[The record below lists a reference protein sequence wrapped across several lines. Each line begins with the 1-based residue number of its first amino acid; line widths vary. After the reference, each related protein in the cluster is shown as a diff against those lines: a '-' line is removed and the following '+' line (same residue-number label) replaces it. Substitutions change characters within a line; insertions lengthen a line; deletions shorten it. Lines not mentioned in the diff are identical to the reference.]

1 MARELSIPPYPR
13 KASERRPVTAWV
25 YATHCKRH
33 RSDTTAKAVIS
44 VESDLPIT
52 LANWLL
58 ALVPII
64 VLLILLVVLRWTAA
78 QAGAVGFFTAAL
90 IAWLV
95 FQSDT
100 GVLAVATGKGVWDG
114 VFILLVV
121 WPALMLYEVSD
132 KAGAFDV
139 LRKGITKFT
148 ESKLM
153 LTLAFGWVFVC
164 FLQGIAGFGTPI
176 AIVAPLLVGLG
187 MRPVMAVA
195 IPLIGHSFAN
205 MFGTLAV
212 GWLATLQVVE
222 LNNQQATALE
232 TAALLW
238 IPNLLSGL
246 AIAWMYGRGKGVMKA
261 LPVIGVITLIH
272 GGGQLALAGVNPI
285 ISNFIPTTVALGAIL
300 ALMRI
305 PAYNKPDDIETDIFE
320 DSGGKTEDED
330 GPEYSLTLAMSPYF
344 VLIAVSLLVLVVPP
358 VNEYLGRFGIG
369 LPFPAVETGYGVA
382 QAAEENYGDIE
393 IFTHPGLLLLFS
405 AAAGYAIFRAK
416 GLYKE
421 GFGKNAW
428 SGLVGNALPASVAVL
443 GFLTLST
450 IMDHSGMTTVLAQ
463 GIADVAPPMVY
474 AFAANWIGILGAFMT
489 SSNTASNILFGP
501 LQSEAA
507 SAAALNQ
514 SAIIGAQSTGG
525 AIGNAIAPANVVLGT
540 GTAKISGQE
549 GAVLRKTLPYA
560 AAAAVLVGIATV
572 ALIAFTG

>member
-1 MARELSIPPYPR
+1 VVL
-13 KASERRPVTAWV
+13 
-25 YATHCKRH
+25 
-33 RSDTTAKAVIS
+33 
-44 VESDLPIT
+44 VEADLPIT
-52 LANWLL
+52 LINWLL
-58 ALVPII
+58 ALVPIV
-64 VLLILLVVLRWTAA
+64 VLLVLLVVLRWTAA
-78 QAGAVGFFTAAL
+78 QAGAVGFFVAAL

-95 FQSDT
+95 FQSDAE
-100 GVLAVATGKGVWDG
+100 VLSVATGKGIWDG

-195 IPLIGHSFAN
+195 VPLIGHAFAN

-222 LNNQQATALE
+222 LNNQTATALE

-238 IPNLLSGL
+238 IPNILSGL
-246 AIAWMYGRGKGVMKA
+246 AIAWMYGRGKAVMKA

-300 ALMRI
+300 AMMRI
-305 PAYNKPDDIETDIFE
+305 PAYNKPDDIETDMYE
-320 DSGGKTEDED
+320 ESGKDEGSEEGD
-330 GPEYSLTLAMSPYF
+330 PEYSLTLAMSPYF

-358 VNEYLGRFGIG
+358 VNQYLEQFEVG
-369 LPFPAVETGYGVA
+369 LPFPGVETGFGVE
-382 QAAEENYGDIE
+382 QAAEENYGSIE
-393 IFTHPGLLLLFS
+393 VFTHPGLLLLFS
-405 AAAGYAIFRAK
+405 AIVGYAIFK
-416 GLYKE
+416 SKKLYKDN
-421 GFGKNAW
+421 FAGKAW

-463 GIADVAPPMVY
+463 GIANVAPPMVY
-474 AFAANWIGILGAFMT
+474 AFAANWIGVLGAFMT

-507 SAAALNQ
+507 QAAAINQ

-549 GAVLRKTLPYA
+549 GEVLRKTLPYA
-560 AAAAVLVGIATV
+560 VVASVLVGIATI
-572 ALIAFTG
+572 LLLLFTG